1 MSEIVATSASTDD
14 PKSYIMDSLDV
25 GLTEENFDELENGLN
40 SIAKCSVPLLIIH
53 GTDDTTVPYENSDR
67 IYNAAVANKNI
78 PYVQRYSAEGQGHAF
93 IYMGTNYDEYKG
105 YVESFVNKAEEI
117 KNENETTYKNTV
129 NYENKTVASTP
140 KVEEVKVNEN
150 EEVAVTTETK
160 NNYFSTNM
168 DTTFSAFPFFNMIPN
183 SINIFKNL
191 F

>member
-1 MSEIVATSASTDD
+1 
-14 PKSYIMDSLDV
+14 
-25 GLTEENFDELENGLN
+25 
-40 SIAKCSVPLLIIH
+40 
-53 GTDDTTVPYENSDR
+53 
-67 IYNAAVANKNI
+67 
-78 PYVQRYSAEGQGHAF
+78 
-93 IYMGTNYDEYKG
+93 MGTNYDEYKG

-117 KNENETTYKNTV
+117 KNENETTYK
-129 NYENKTVASTP
+129 VASTP